1 MTARN
6 AHDGRGIRTTRRTA
20 PRATWLEA
28 AVRVP
33 IADADRIGTLLV
45 EAGSHGVVTG
55 VRELARGARTR
66 RYETVRG
73 FFPAAEPVRARLAV
87 RAALS
92 RVGDPALRR
101 ARVAWRELDA
111 RLWEMDWREH
121 FQPVT
126 AGRTLVVVPP
136 WNRDA
141 QGRRRRIVIHPG
153 MAFGTGQ
160 HATTLSC
167 LEALER
173 LATPPPRRALD
184 VGTGTGILAIAAAKL
199 GIRDVLAVD
208 TDPQA
213 IAAARGNVRRNA
225 VGGRVR
231 LATAALPDA
240 LASWRTSLRRR
251 PNTTARRRRARD
263 GGAAGSPAASATF
276 PLAVANLYVDA
287 LVALEPTLADA
298 VTPGGVLVTSG
309 VLRAQQGRLRA
320 AYARRRWRLRSAER
334 RGAWVTSIFERGS

>member
-1 MTARN
+1 M
-6 AHDGRGIRTTRRTA
+6 
-20 PRATWLEA
+20 
-28 AVRVP
+28 RVP
-33 IADADRIGTLLV
+33 VDAAERVGTLLV

-55 VRELARGARTR
+55 VRELARGPRTR

-92 RVGDPALRR
+92 RAADPALGR
-101 ARVAWRELDA
+101 ARVTWRELDA

-121 FQPVT
+121 FQPVL

-136 WNRDA
+136 WNRA
-141 QGRRRRIVIHPG
+141 RFGARRRLVIHPG

-173 LATPPPRRALD
+173 LASPPPARALD
-184 VGTGTGILAIAAAKL
+184 VGTGTGVLAIALAKL
-199 GIRDVLAVD
+199 GARRVLAVD

-213 IAAARGNVRRNA
+213 IAAARANVRRNGLA
-225 VGGRVR
+225 GRI
-231 LATAALPDA
+231 LLSNAALDA
-240 LASWRTSLRRR
+240 VPAPR
-251 PNTTARRRRARD
+251 ARRT
-263 GGAAGSPAASATF
+263 ASF
-276 PLAVANLYVDA
+276 PLVVANLYVDA
-287 LVALEPTLADA
+287 LVGLAPTLAA
-298 VTPGGVLVTSG
+298 IVARGGALVTSG

-320 AYARRRWRLRSAER
+320 AFAAPRWHLASATR
-334 RGAWVTSIFERGS
+334 RGAWVTSVFRREA